1 MDHRESADA
10 AGSESTTAVESD
22 REGDPAIDWGDQ
34 EPDEVWLSLYKRGLV
49 RPPYRGRNSRKVA
62 DILAEQRPINF
73 KGTAEDILRALGR
86 I

>member
-10 AGSESTTAVESD
+10 VGSELTTTVESA
-22 REGDPAIDWGDQ
+22 RESDSVIDWGDQ

-62 DILAEQRPINF
+62 DILAEQRPIDF